1 MVLLWQLQVVFLCTC
16 AVYLS
21 LTSAPPHCNT
31 NMCSCDP
38 EALQLMLSGGIL
50 PTNHYTYIHTLSL
63 SHMIVYA
70 TDETDHTGALGESLT
85 EAILSHDVI
94 AALPVYGCY

>member
-1 MVLLWQLQVVFLCTC
+1 MF
-16 AVYLS
+16 
-21 LTSAPPHCNT
+21 
-31 NMCSCDP
+31 
-38 EALQLMLSGGIL
+38 
-50 PTNHYTYIHTLSL
+50 
-63 SHMIVYA
+63 A